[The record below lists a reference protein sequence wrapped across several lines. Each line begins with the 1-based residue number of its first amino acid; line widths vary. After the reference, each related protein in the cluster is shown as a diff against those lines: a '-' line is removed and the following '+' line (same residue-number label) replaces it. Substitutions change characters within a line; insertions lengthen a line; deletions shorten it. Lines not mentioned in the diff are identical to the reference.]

1 MSNPWKLNAGI
12 IYLGS
17 CVSDCS
23 ESGQNSP
30 INVVGVLV
38 NYPQTRKS
46 QMTKLL
52 KAVCV

>member
-1 MSNPWKLNAGI
+1 MSNPWKLKASLM
-12 IYLGS
+12 YLGS
-17 CVSDCS
+17 GVRDCS

-52 KAVCV
+52 KAVWA